1 MFKKFF
7 QQVKFKAMARQLRK
21 PGGMM
26 GKKVGEMMNKANE
39 FLYDFTLAQMKLADG
54 EKVLEIG
61 FGNGLFFDKLFSK
74 ANNLQLSGIDYSKLM
89 VETAIT
95 NNKESIENGKLSLLN
110 GSSDHLP
117 YPDNSFDK
125 IFCINVI
132 YFWDNPQ
139 SHLKEIT
146 RVLKPG
152 GRFYATIRTKESMN
166 MMPFTKYGFTKYN
179 EQEWS
184 DLLPD
189 SLQLLPVVTVDEPIV
204 QFEGNP
210 FQVQSLCLVA
220 EKKQLTY
227 N

>member
-21 PGGMM
+21 PGGVM
-26 GKKVGEMMNKANE
+26 GKKVGQMMNKANE

-74 ANNLQLSGIDYSKLM
+74 ASNLQLSGIDYSKLM

-95 NNKESIENGKLSLLN
+95 NNKENIKNGNLSLLN
-110 GSSDHLP
+110 GNSDRLP

-152 GRFYATIRTKESMN
+152 GHFYATIRTKESMN

-179 EQEWS
+179 EEEWVA
-184 DLLPD
+184 LLQGKLHP
-189 SLQLLPVVTVDEPIV
+189 LPVVKVDEPTV

-210 FQVQSLCLVA
+210 FQVQSICLVA
-220 EKKQLTY
+220 EKRL
-227 N
+227 